1 MKEILISVRCLHCG
15 HVSYVKSEQL
25 ISATLEP
32 EIREAILKNTYFQGT
47 CSCCGQPY
55 AYFHPFLYVDQAH
68 DFVIYGAID
77 ETQSDRGKLEQYASR
92 YAHSVIVTS
101 PPALREQ
108 ILILEDRLDPKKI
121 RHLKTLLQK
130 KKTQYHRFSYEGKE
144 ADCYWFSAEDEN
156 GVKTQLGIPIC
167 RERKK
172 DL

>member
-1 MKEILISVRCLHCG
+1 MRRLPHALGIAWKRSWKDLILF
-15 HVSYVKSEQL
+15 
-25 ISATLEP
+25 
-32 EIREAILKNTYFQGT
+32 AI
-47 CSCCGQPY
+47 
-55 AYFHPFLYVDQAH
+55 PFLCALGCLIWLEGFGSSTDWYTQHIAIAD
-68 DFVIYGAID
+68 DFRSFFYR
-77 ETQSDRGKLEQYASR
+77 T
-92 YAHSVIVTS
+92 H
-101 PPALREQ
+101 
-108 ILILEDRLDPKKI
+108 RLFP

>member
-1 MKEILISVRCLHCG
+1 M
-15 HVSYVKSEQL
+15 
-25 ISATLEP
+25 
-32 EIREAILKNTYFQGT
+32 
-47 CSCCGQPY
+47 
-55 AYFHPFLYVDQAH
+55 
-68 DFVIYGAID
+68 IYGAID
-77 ETQSDRGKLEQYASR
+77 ETQSDRGKWEQYASR

-130 KKTQYHRFSYEGKE
+130 KKTQYHRKE